1 MRRVFA
7 LAAAVTLT
15 GCSIKAEFSMMKQW
29 DRPAEKI
36 TIEDTSHNVKQP
48 PRTVIETQEPI
59 SVNPPVI
66 IERRDPAPSATPGMK
81 PMSYEVPEVIVPKAT
96 PIQYMYLHVHGDEK
110 HTCYVRKTVGLYAM
124 KGE

>member
-7 LAAAVTLT
+7 LAAVAFA

-48 PRTVIETQEPI
+48 PRTVIETQETI
-59 SVNPPVI
+59 SVNPPII
-66 IERRDPAPSATPGMK
+66 IERRDTTPPAVPGMK
-81 PMSYEVPEVIVPKAT
+81 PMNYEVPEIIIPQTQGIK
-96 PIQYMYLHVHGDEK
+96 YMFIHEHKDDK
-110 HTCYVRKTVGLYAM
+110 HTCYVRKTVGVYAM